1 MQLAQ
6 HWNQKSKIQEGSTQ
20 QWLPKDVNGSGMWLL
35 LGLWP
40 FIDSQRIYLYVGI
53 SRCLLQCPAT
63 LVHICLIS
71 SGSQRSVSQIKFSDV
86 ILPGHIL
93 SYSKRF
99 CIDSIQCLLIFYRH
113 CPCFTITRKQKM
125 PIFEII
131 LYWRLA
137 HFLHATSSLPG
148 SCSSDLNVVLTA

>member
-1 MQLAQ
+1 MS
-6 HWNQKSKIQEGSTQ
+6 KSKEGSTQ
-20 QWLPKDVNGSGMWLL
+20 QWLPKDVNVSGMWLL

-40 FIDSQRIYLYVGI
+40 FIDSLRIHLYAGS
-53 SRCLLQCPAT
+53 SRCLSQCPAT

-113 CPCFTITRKQKM
+113 CPCFTIIRKQRNANFWNHPLLKTGAFSSCYVE
-125 PIFEII
+125 PS
-131 LYWRLA
+131 RLLL
-137 HFLHATSSLPG
+137 FWSQFHA
-148 SCSSDLNVVLTA
+148 